1 MPNSAACHVLLV
13 KDEPG
18 IRNILSSHLEE
29 ADFESQKA
37 MCGLDGHDAPE
48 VKSNI
53 WFQKGAS
60 RFPGLLEA
68 AHDWTRQT
76 SNLSNA
82 LQSIN
87 MPLRTQPDGAGH
99 FLIVLIPELG
109 GLQTLEI
116 LRQVRPSIKVS
127 MLARTID
134 PHEVARAI
142 QSRSVGDPTESVRR
156 SDLEPVL
163 QHSPHM
169 QVTPP
174 GSAGAEQEI
183 EELGDDLCFIG
194 ASPAMRKIRAQVD
207 QIASVNVPVLL
218 LGESGTGKEIVA
230 RLIHQVSPRASR
242 TFLKVN
248 CAALPADLLESEL
261 FGYEVGAFTGATRSK
276 PGKFEICDKGTILLD
291 EIGELPA
298 SLQAKL
304 LHVLQDQEFQRLGGR
319 TTIRV
324 DVRIL
329 AATNLDI
336 AEAIAAKKLREDL
349 YYRLNAFT
357 LNLPP
362 LRERRE
368 EIPLLLKQ
376 FMARYASQYART
388 ALPLSTDLVNACLR
402 YSWPGNLR
410 ELENF
415 VKRYLI
421 LGDESLLRSELKSR
435 AKETECTPESA
446 RTVGGTPAGGLK
458 SLVRCLKEKAEVN
471 AISRALEEANWDR
484 KQAAQI
490 LSISYKALA
499 YKISQYGIS

>member
-1 MPNSAACHVLLV
+1 MPV
-13 KDEPG
+13 
-18 IRNILSSHLEE
+18 R
-29 ADFESQKA
+29 
-37 MCGLDGHDAPE
+37 M
-48 VKSNI
+48 
-53 WFQKGAS
+53 
-60 RFPGLLEA
+60 
-68 AHDWTRQT
+68 
-76 SNLSNA
+76 
-82 LQSIN
+82 
-87 MPLRTQPDGAGH
+87 QPDGADH
-99 FLIVLIPELG
+99 FVIVLIPELG

-116 LRQVRPSIKVS
+116 LRQVRPSLKVS
-127 MLARTID
+127 MLARTTD
-134 PHEVARAI
+134 FQEVARAMR
-142 QSRSVGDPTESVRR
+142 SRCAGDPTESFQL
-156 SDLEPVL
+156 SDLEPAL
-163 QHSPHM
+163 QHSPSV

-174 GSAGAEQEI
+174 GAADPEQEI
-183 EELGDDLCFIG
+183 EELGDGLCFIA
-194 ASPAMRKIRAQVD
+194 ASAAMRKIRDQVD
-207 QIASVNVPVLL
+207 QIACVNVPVLL

-230 RLIHQVSPRASR
+230 RLIHQLSSRASR

-261 FGYEVGAFTGATRSK
+261 FGYEVGAFTGATRPK

-329 AATNLDI
+329 AATNVNI

-368 EIPLLLKQ
+368 EIPLLLTQ
-376 FMARYASQYART
+376 FMVRYARQFART
-388 ALPLSTDLVNACLR
+388 PLPLSTGLVDACIR

-421 LGDESLLRSELKSR
+421 LGDESLVRSELKSR
-435 AKETECTPESA
+435 SQEMEGASESA
-446 RTVGGTPAGGLK
+446 RISGGTPAGGLK
-458 SLVRCLKEKAEVN
+458 SLVRGLKEKAEVN

-484 KQAAQI
+484 KHAAQR
-490 LSISYKALA
+490 LGISYKTLS
-499 YKISQYGIS
+499 YKVNQYGI